1 MGESRRRHAH
11 HGPRRRLRRAFS
23 GVTTENKIMGE
34 EAAKQWR
41 TDRLSGR
48 LDHNELNAILVA
60 ESEPDPRSKAEK
72 RIDDLLGQR
81 EEARATIEKLRT
93 GLTTLVERLRWCDPY
108 LEGDAQDLLDII
120 PPEVK

>member
-1 MGESRRRHAH
+1 MTSK
-11 HGPRRRLRRAFS
+11 L
-23 GVTTENKIMGE
+23 TTPIVGKTSTVCIAG
-34 EAAKQWR
+34 
-41 TDRLSGR
+41 
-48 LDHNELNAILVA
+48 A
-60 ESEPDPRSKAEK
+60 E

-81 EEARATIEKLRT
+81 DEARATIEKLRT